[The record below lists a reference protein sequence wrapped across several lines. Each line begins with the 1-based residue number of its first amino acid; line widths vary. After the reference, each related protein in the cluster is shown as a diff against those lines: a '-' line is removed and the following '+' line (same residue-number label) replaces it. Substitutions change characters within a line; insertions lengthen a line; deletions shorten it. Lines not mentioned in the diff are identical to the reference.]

1 MLSTNCS
8 DFLEAVRDKNA
19 VVMFKSMGSRAFAC
33 ARRKAVDSKR
43 VGD

>member
-8 DFLEAVRDKNA
+8 DFLEAVRDKN
-19 VVMFKSMGSRAFAC
+19 VMFKSMGDRAFAC
-33 ARRKAVDSKR
+33 TRRKTVDSKR